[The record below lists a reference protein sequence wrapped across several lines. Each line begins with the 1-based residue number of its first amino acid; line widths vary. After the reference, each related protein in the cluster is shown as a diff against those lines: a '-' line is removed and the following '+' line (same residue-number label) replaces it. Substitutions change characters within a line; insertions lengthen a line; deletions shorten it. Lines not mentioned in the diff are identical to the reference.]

1 MKRSFNEEFIESTTR
16 MLDKHGS
23 IVEKALEP
31 IKMSRLASLPQS
43 KRKFYLNKSDME
55 DIEKKKFLKALT
67 REKVN

>member
-1 MKRSFNEEFIESTTR
+1 